1 MFLAYQTNNKMKDF
15 LKMLLAVICG
25 FIVMGFLGL
34 MILGGLI
41 GSAAGGSGK
50 TVMPRNGVLVM
61 DLSQFSI
68 DEQAA
73 TPPASLT
80 SLVGGGVSLQ
90 APISLWDAVQAIR
103 KAAEDPSVKLI
114 YMKPDGASLS
124 SAISEEIRDALAE
137 FRKSGKAVISYIESP
152 TTGSYYLA
160 SVSDKVYMSSNCG
173 AGPMMTGVSGQLFF
187 LKDLLDKFGVNVQLI
202 RHGKYKSAGEMYI
215 KSEPS
220 PENLEQNQAMVSSMA
235 NSMYEEISESRDV
248 SVDSLNHLVDNMKL
262 LFPEDMLNHGL
273 VDGLLTKEELRQK
286 LAVLAGADDF
296 SNTGMVSFSDYVSSV
311 ITDPLKSKKQIA
323 VIYAHGN
330 IVEGSDPQNIGG
342 DDFSTLL
349 SMVRADSSVK
359 AVVLRVSSPGGS
371 VLAADKIKTEI
382 DLLRKVKPVVASYGD
397 YAASGGYWISA
408 SCDKIYTDKMTLT
421 GSIGC
426 FSMVPDLSKTA
437 KDIAH
442 VGIATVSSNKHGAML
457 TPFHTLDEAEVAV
470 MQSQIENIYG
480 KFVANVAEG
489 RELSPAYVDSIAQGR
504 VWTGADAIG
513 INLADEIGSLSDAIN
528 YAATLA
534 GEADASSIDVI
545 GYPAPVTILDNILAM
560 IGEGS
565 SPVQDVFAGTPFWRV
580 EEAFKS
586 WKWQSS
592 DHFMAMMPYQ
602 VIIQ

>member
-1 MFLAYQTNNKMKDF
+1 MKDF

-235 NSMYEEISESRDV
+235 NSMYEEISESRNV
-248 SVDSLNHLVDNMKL
+248 SVDSLNYLVDNMKL

-457 TPFHTLDEAEVAV
+457 TPFHTLDEAEVAA

-602 VIIQ
+602 VIIK

>member
-1 MFLAYQTNNKMKDF
+1 MAYQTNNKMKDF

-73 TPPASLT
+73 TPPTSLT

-235 NSMYEEISESRDV
+235 NSMYEEISESRNV
-248 SVDSLNHLVDNMKL
+248 SVDSLNYLVDNMKL
-262 LFPEDMLNHGL
+262 LFPEDMLNHGF

-457 TPFHTLDEAEVAV
+457 TPFHTLDEAEVAA

-602 VIIQ
+602 VIIK

>member
-1 MFLAYQTNNKMKDF
+1 MKDF

-73 TPPASLT
+73 TPPTSLT

-235 NSMYEEISESRDV
+235 NSMYEEISESRNV
-248 SVDSLNHLVDNMKL
+248 SVDSLNYLVDNMKL

-330 IVEGSDPQNIGG
+330 IVEGSAPQNIGG

-602 VIIQ
+602 VIIK

>member
-1 MFLAYQTNNKMKDF
+1 
-15 LKMLLAVICG
+15 
-25 FIVMGFLGL
+25 
-34 MILGGLI
+34 
-41 GSAAGGSGK
+41 
-50 TVMPRNGVLVM
+50 
-61 DLSQFSI
+61 
-68 DEQAA
+68 
-73 TPPASLT
+73 
-80 SLVGGGVSLQ
+80 
-90 APISLWDAVQAIR
+90 
-103 KAAEDPSVKLI
+103 
-114 YMKPDGASLS
+114 
-124 SAISEEIRDALAE
+124 
-137 FRKSGKAVISYIESP
+137 
-152 TTGSYYLA
+152 
-160 SVSDKVYMSSNCG
+160 
-173 AGPMMTGVSGQLFF
+173 MMTGVSGQLFF

-235 NSMYEEISESRDV
+235 NSMYEEISESRNV
-248 SVDSLNHLVDNMKL
+248 SVDSLNYLVDNMKL

>member
-1 MFLAYQTNNKMKDF
+1 MAYQTNNKMKDF

-73 TPPASLT
+73 TPPTSLT
-80 SLVGGGVSLQ
+80 SIVGGGVSLQ

-248 SVDSLNHLVDNMKL
+248 SVDSLNYLVDNMKL

-457 TPFHTLDEAEVAV
+457 TPFHTLDEAEVAA

-602 VIIQ
+602 VIIK

>member
-1 MFLAYQTNNKMKDF
+1 MAYQTNNKMKDF

-73 TPPASLT
+73 TPPTSLT
-80 SLVGGGVSLQ
+80 SIVGGGVSLQ

-235 NSMYEEISESRDV
+235 NSMYEEISESRNV
-248 SVDSLNHLVDNMKL
+248 SVDSLNYLVDNMKL

-457 TPFHTLDEAEVAV
+457 TPFHTLDEAEVAA

-602 VIIQ
+602 VIIK

>member
-1 MFLAYQTNNKMKDF
+1 MKDF

-41 GSAAGGSGK
+41 GSATGGSGK

-457 TPFHTLDEAEVAV
+457 TPFHTLDEAEVAA

>member
-1 MFLAYQTNNKMKDF
+1 MAYQTNNKMKDF

-235 NSMYEEISESRDV
+235 NSMYEEISESRNV
-248 SVDSLNHLVDNMKL
+248 SVDSLNYLVDNMKL

-457 TPFHTLDEAEVAV
+457 TPFHTLDEAEVAA

-602 VIIQ
+602 VIIK

>member
-1 MFLAYQTNNKMKDF
+1 MAYQTNNKMKDF

-73 TPPASLT
+73 TPPTSLT

-248 SVDSLNHLVDNMKL
+248 SVDSLNNLVDNMKL

-457 TPFHTLDEAEVAV
+457 TPFHTLDEAEVAA

-586 WKWQSS
+586 WKWQGS

-602 VIIQ
+602 VIIK

>member
-1 MFLAYQTNNKMKDF
+1 MAYQTNNKMKDF

-73 TPPASLT
+73 TPPTSLT
-80 SLVGGGVSLQ
+80 SIVGGGVSLQ

-235 NSMYEEISESRDV
+235 NSMYEEISESRNV
-248 SVDSLNHLVDNMKL
+248 SVDSLNYLVDNMKL

-330 IVEGSDPQNIGG
+330 IVEGSAPQNIGG

-602 VIIQ
+602 VIIK

>member
-1 MFLAYQTNNKMKDF
+1 MKDF

>member
-1 MFLAYQTNNKMKDF
+1 MAYQTNNKMKDF

-73 TPPASLT
+73 TPPTSLT

-248 SVDSLNHLVDNMKL
+248 SVDSLNYLVDNMKL

>member
-1 MFLAYQTNNKMKDF
+1 MAYQTNNKMKDF

-73 TPPASLT
+73 TPPTSLT

-235 NSMYEEISESRDV
+235 NSMYEEISESRNV
-248 SVDSLNHLVDNMKL
+248 SVDSLNYLVDNMKL

-457 TPFHTLDEAEVAV
+457 TPFHTLDEAEVAA

-586 WKWQSS
+586 WKWQGS

>member
-1 MFLAYQTNNKMKDF
+1 MKDF

-235 NSMYEEISESRDV
+235 NSMYEEISESRNV
-248 SVDSLNHLVDNMKL
+248 SVDSLNYLVDNMKL

>member
-1 MFLAYQTNNKMKDF
+1 MAYQTNNKMKDF

-34 MILGGLI
+34 MMLGGLI

-73 TPPASLT
+73 TPPTSLT

-248 SVDSLNHLVDNMKL
+248 SVDSLNYLVDNMKL

-311 ITDPLKSKKQIA
+311 IMDPLKSKKQIA

-457 TPFHTLDEAEVAV
+457 TPFHTLDEAEVAA

-602 VIIQ
+602 VIIK

>member
-34 MILGGLI
+34 MMLGGLI

-73 TPPASLT
+73 TPPTSLT

-248 SVDSLNHLVDNMKL
+248 SVDSLNYLVDNMKL

-311 ITDPLKSKKQIA
+311 IMDPLKSKKQIA

-457 TPFHTLDEAEVAV
+457 TPFHTLDEAEVAA

-602 VIIQ
+602 VIIK

>member
-1 MFLAYQTNNKMKDF
+1 MAYQTNNKMKDF

-124 SAISEEIRDALAE
+124 SAISEELRDALAE

-235 NSMYEEISESRDV
+235 NSMYEEISESRNV
-248 SVDSLNHLVDNMKL
+248 SVDSLNYLVDNMKL

>member
-1 MFLAYQTNNKMKDF
+1 MKDF

-248 SVDSLNHLVDNMKL
+248 SVDSLNYLVDNMKL

-457 TPFHTLDEAEVAV
+457 TPFHTLDEAEVAA

-586 WKWQSS
+586 WKWQGS

-602 VIIQ
+602 VIIK

>member
-1 MFLAYQTNNKMKDF
+1 MKDF

-34 MILGGLI
+34 MMLGGLI

-73 TPPASLT
+73 TPPTSLT

-248 SVDSLNHLVDNMKL
+248 SVDSLNYLVDNMKL

-457 TPFHTLDEAEVAV
+457 TPFHTLDEAEVAA

-602 VIIQ
+602 VIIK

>member
-1 MFLAYQTNNKMKDF
+1 MAYQTNNKMKDF

-73 TPPASLT
+73 TPPTSLT

-248 SVDSLNHLVDNMKL
+248 SVDSLNYLVDNMKL

-311 ITDPLKSKKQIA
+311 IMDPLKSKKQIA

-457 TPFHTLDEAEVAV
+457 TPFHTLDEAEVAA

-545 GYPAPVTILDNILAM
+545 GYPAPATILDNILAM

-602 VIIQ
+602 VIIK

>member
-1 MFLAYQTNNKMKDF
+1 MAYQTNNKMKDF

-73 TPPASLT
+73 TPPTSLT

-124 SAISEEIRDALAE
+124 SAISEELRDALAE

-248 SVDSLNHLVDNMKL
+248 SVDSLNYLVDNMKL

>member
-1 MFLAYQTNNKMKDF
+1 MAYQTNNKMKDF

-124 SAISEEIRDALAE
+124 SAISEELRDALAE

-235 NSMYEEISESRDV
+235 NSMYEEISESRNV
-248 SVDSLNHLVDNMKL
+248 SVDSLNYLVDNMKL

-457 TPFHTLDEAEVAV
+457 TPFHTLDEAEVAA

>member
-1 MFLAYQTNNKMKDF
+1 MAYQTNNKMKDF

-73 TPPASLT
+73 TPPTSLT

-248 SVDSLNHLVDNMKL
+248 SVDSLNYLVDNMKL

-457 TPFHTLDEAEVAV
+457 TPFHTLDEAEVAA

>member
-1 MFLAYQTNNKMKDF
+1 MAYQTNNKMKDF

-73 TPPASLT
+73 TPPTSLT

-124 SAISEEIRDALAE
+124 SAISEELRDALAE

-248 SVDSLNHLVDNMKL
+248 SVDSLNYLVDNMKL

-457 TPFHTLDEAEVAV
+457 TPFHTLDEAEVAA

-602 VIIQ
+602 VIIK

>member
-1 MFLAYQTNNKMKDF
+1 MKDF

-41 GSAAGGSGK
+41 GSATGGSGK

-73 TPPASLT
+73 TPPTSLT

-235 NSMYEEISESRDV
+235 NSMYEEISESRNV
-248 SVDSLNHLVDNMKL
+248 SVDSLNYLVDNMKL

-457 TPFHTLDEAEVAV
+457 TPFHTLDEAEVAA

-602 VIIQ
+602 VIIK

>member
-1 MFLAYQTNNKMKDF
+1 MAYQTNNKMKDF

-73 TPPASLT
+73 TPPTSLT
-80 SLVGGGVSLQ
+80 SIVGGGVSLQ

-235 NSMYEEISESRDV
+235 NSMYEEISESRNV
-248 SVDSLNHLVDNMKL
+248 SVDSLNYLVDNMKL

-457 TPFHTLDEAEVAV
+457 TPFHTLDEAEVAA

>member
-1 MFLAYQTNNKMKDF
+1 MAYQTNNKMKDF

-248 SVDSLNHLVDNMKL
+248 SVDSLNYLVDNMKL

-457 TPFHTLDEAEVAV
+457 TPFHTLDEAEVAA

-586 WKWQSS
+586 WKWQGS

-602 VIIQ
+602 VIIK

>member
-1 MFLAYQTNNKMKDF
+1 MKDF

-73 TPPASLT
+73 TPPTSLT
-80 SLVGGGVSLQ
+80 SIVGGGVSLQ

-235 NSMYEEISESRDV
+235 NSMYEEISESRNV
-248 SVDSLNHLVDNMKL
+248 SVDSLNYLVDNMKL

-457 TPFHTLDEAEVAV
+457 TPFHTLDEAEVAA

>member
-1 MFLAYQTNNKMKDF
+1 MKDF

-124 SAISEEIRDALAE
+124 SAISEELRDALAE

-235 NSMYEEISESRDV
+235 NSMYEEISESRNV
-248 SVDSLNHLVDNMKL
+248 SVDSLNYLVDNMKL

-457 TPFHTLDEAEVAV
+457 TPFHTLDEAEVAA

>member
-1 MFLAYQTNNKMKDF
+1 MKDF

-73 TPPASLT
+73 TPPTSLT
-80 SLVGGGVSLQ
+80 SIVGGGVSLQ

-248 SVDSLNHLVDNMKL
+248 SVDSLNYLVDNMKL

-457 TPFHTLDEAEVAV
+457 TPFHTLDEAEVAA

-602 VIIQ
+602 VIIK

>member
-1 MFLAYQTNNKMKDF
+1 MKDF

-248 SVDSLNHLVDNMKL
+248 SVDSLNYLVDNMKL

>member
-1 MFLAYQTNNKMKDF
+1 MKDF

-73 TPPASLT
+73 TPPTSLT

-248 SVDSLNHLVDNMKL
+248 SVDSLNYLVDNMKL

-457 TPFHTLDEAEVAV
+457 TPFHTLDEAEVAA

-602 VIIQ
+602 VIIK

>member
-1 MFLAYQTNNKMKDF
+1 MAYQTNNKMKDF

-73 TPPASLT
+73 TPPTSLT

>member
-1 MFLAYQTNNKMKDF
+1 MAYQTNNKMKDF

-73 TPPASLT
+73 TPPTSLT

-248 SVDSLNHLVDNMKL
+248 SVDSLNYLVDNMKL

-457 TPFHTLDEAEVAV
+457 TPFHTLDEAEVAA

-586 WKWQSS
+586 WKWQGS

-602 VIIQ
+602 VIIK